1 VTQGAAM
8 SDQPV
13 RILQVSDPHLM
24 ADARGEL
31 LGVNTQASLEAVFSL
46 AKTIP
51 FDLLLLTG
59 DLSQDY
65 SEPAYRRL
73 AQMVADFHVP
83 VYCIP
88 GNHDDVGLMMSV
100 YPLGPISMQ
109 RHILL
114 KSWQIIL
121 LNSQKP
127 GKVPGRLDQSQLSFL
142 AHCLETY
149 PEHDAMVVFHH
160 HIMPI
165 GSAWLDKLGVENP
178 DEFWQVAKRFPKIK
192 LVVMG
197 HVHQASEHIVHGI
210 PCYTVPSTCIQFKRN
225 QDHFGLEELPPGCR
239 LITLHASGF
248 FETEVLRVPSYVGV
262 FDKDAKGY

>member
-1 VTQGAAM
+1 M

-13 RILQVSDPHLM
+13 RILQISDPHLM
-24 ADARGEL
+24 AKTSGEL
-31 LGVNTQASLEAVFSL
+31 LGVNTQESLEAVLNMIQSDH
-46 AKTIP
+46 IP
-51 FDLLLLTG
+51 FDIILLTG

-73 AQMVADFHVP
+73 AKMMDVFHVP

-109 RHILL
+109 RHVVL
-114 KSWQIIL
+114 KSWQIIM

-127 GKVPGRLDQSQLSFL
+127 GKVQGRLDQSQLAFL
-142 AHCLETY
+142 SQCLETH

-160 HIMPI
+160 HITPI
-165 GSAWLDKLGVENP
+165 GSAWLDQLGVENP
-178 DEFWQVAKRFPKIK
+178 DDFWAVAKRFPKLK
-192 LVVMG
+192 LVVTG

-210 PCYTVPSTCIQFKRN
+210 PCYTVPSTCVQFKRN
-225 QDHFGLEELPPGCR
+225 QDHFGLEKLPPGCR
-239 LITLHASGF
+239 LISLHPTGF
-248 FETEVLRVPSYVGV
+248 FETEVLRLKSYVGR
-262 FDKDAKGY
+262 FDENAKGY